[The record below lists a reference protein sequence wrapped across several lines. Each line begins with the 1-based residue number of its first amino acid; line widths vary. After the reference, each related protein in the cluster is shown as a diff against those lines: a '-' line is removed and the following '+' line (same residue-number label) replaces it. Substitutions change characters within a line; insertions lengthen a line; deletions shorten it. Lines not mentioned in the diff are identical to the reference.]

1 MHKMSEDHS
10 CGEGKNEVSRHRN
23 FFIVGIV
30 LASSWTVAMLGY
42 LALGLSA
49 DLPSASHHAVTH
61 LLGTA
66 IPVTESES
74 RLLLWNTFVLAM
86 GFAVRIYA
94 YATVA
99 LLAVKPYIDRRVRD
113 VATHQFLRGI
123 ANESSAGVESLRG
136 RSVLN

>member
-1 MHKMSEDHS
+1 MHKVSQDDPSSE
-10 CGEGKNEVSRHRN
+10 GTNKVSGHRI
-23 FFIVGIV
+23 FIIVGVV
-30 LASSWTVAMLGY
+30 LASSWMVAMLGY

-49 DLPSASHHAVTH
+49 DLPSASYQAVTH

-66 IPVTESES
+66 IPVTEGEG

-94 YATVA
+94 YAMVA

-113 VATHQFLRGI
+113 VATHQFLRGV

-136 RSVLN
+136 RGVLN